1 MAHKFFGVQFRGES
15 FYRSYQSGLSG
26 SQCQRPQ
33 YVKELEKDALKKGRS
48 ISKKALK
55 MLEEKNCS
63 GEFSFISQD
72 EQQKIISIL
81 EKESPSSKNKSIK
94 LVHSCSRLK
103 SHGGSAGEKRY
114 VLFIQDN
121 LGDLHHLEL
130 KPLVTPAPDVGA
142 GISIL
147 KRKEIFN
154 SQSYQKQKY
163 QYGIFLFHCKC
174 RFLSCRITCL
184 LANKKCDKHSKL
196 ARLANLCFVFFFEYI
211 IIILNFKSSNYLS

>member
-1 MAHKFFGVQFRGES
+1 MAHKFFGVQFSGES
-15 FYRSYQSGLSG
+15 FYKSYQLGLSG

-81 EKESPSSKNKSIK
+81 EKESPPSKMKSLK
-94 LVHSCSRLK
+94 LIHACSRLK

-114 VLFIQDN
+114 VLFD
-121 LGDLHHLEL
+121 GDVDALWVEIAGRYAAAEASGALDERRRGQVRDALWENIRAGLLREFCADPRVVAALPGEL
-130 KPLVTPAPDVGA
+130 DG
-142 GISIL
+142 
-147 KRKEIFN
+147 
-154 SQSYQKQKY
+154 
-163 QYGIFLFHCKC
+163 
-174 RFLSCRITCL
+174 L
-184 LANKKCDKHSKL
+184 LARGAVPGAA
-196 ARLANLCFVFFFEYI
+196 ARRLLRLFRSGGLE
-211 IIILNFKSSNYLS
+211 